1 MNLWLTAVQV
11 IVMVRQASNCSTLFC
26 VFILVVIIVLAFVGK
41 QDIIEITSYIHL
53 QHTEV

>member
-11 IVMVRQASNCSTLFC
+11 IVMVRQACNCSPLFC
-26 VFILVVIIVLAFVGK
+26 VFILVVIIVLAFVGI
-41 QDIIEITSYIHL
+41 QDIIEITSHFHL

>member
-11 IVMVRQASNCSTLFC
+11 IVMVRQASNCSPLFC

>member
-11 IVMVRQASNCSTLFC
+11 IVMVRQASNCSALFC

-41 QDIIEITSYIHL
+41 QDIIEITSHIHL